1 MTWTPDQNQN
11 RDWGVSPHGQAA
23 GKSLRVLVSVL
34 NCSGT
39 AGDSDGQLGKAGV
52 PRPYSDPHLL
62 TSSRLVA
69 PRHAVNTGLAAL
81 PTRPAEVWSLIK

>member
-1 MTWTPDQNQN
+1 M
-11 RDWGVSPHGQAA
+11 
-23 GKSLRVLVSVL
+23 LVSVL

-81 PTRPAEVWSLIK
+81 PTRPAEVWKSYKTKEVLPGLVSHQLTQSQLTI